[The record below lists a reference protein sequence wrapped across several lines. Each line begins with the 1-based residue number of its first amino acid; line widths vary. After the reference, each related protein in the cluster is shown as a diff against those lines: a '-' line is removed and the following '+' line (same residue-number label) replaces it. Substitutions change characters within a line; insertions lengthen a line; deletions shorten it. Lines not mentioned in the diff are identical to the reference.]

1 MITYKPL
8 WKTMENKKIT
18 KYYLK
23 TYCDINNNTLH
34 KLKHD
39 LPLTTVTI
47 DRLCEVLECNV
58 EDIMVYEKTKPP
70 LSKE

>member
-8 WKTMENKKIT
+8 WNTMKKKNIT

-34 KLKHD
+34 KLRHD
-39 LPLTTVTI
+39 KPLNTITI
-47 DRLCEVLECNV
+47 DRLCEILDCNV
-58 EDIMVYEKTKPP
+58 QDVMLYEK
-70 LSKE
+70 L